1 MANICTTRIVVVDTL
16 ENLEKINKA
25 IESHEVQEN
34 TDKGW
39 GGNILRALGAE
50 VNEHVCYGFI
60 EYPGEIKPAKLDD
73 DFESALKDY
82 CKRFYNFDYPTQE
95 NGSTVMPHV
104 IDAARYFFCLGKGIE
119 NLYELHLDCEDR
131 WMRGEFVEC
140 LQEMFP
146 GAAIYWMSEEPGCQ
160 YWRTNDV
167 DGKYFP
173 DRWVVIT
180 DEDWEY
186 FTTEEDALEY
196 LKENFDIDSLDDIE
210 KYNENNEDGNTVTC
224 YECEEEF

>member
-1 MANICTTRIVVVDTL
+1 MANICSTSIVIVDTL

-25 IESHEVQEN
+25 IENHEVQEN

-60 EYPGEIKPAKLDD
+60 EYSGEIKPAKD
-73 DFESALKDY
+73 
-82 CKRFYNFDYPTQE
+82 
-95 NGSTVMPHV
+95 
-104 IDAARYFFCLGKGIE
+104 IE
-119 NLYELHLDCEDR
+119 GLHELHLECEDR

-140 LQEMFP
+140 LQELFP
-146 GAAIYWMSEEPGCQ
+146 EAEIYWISEEPGCQ
-160 YWRTNDV
+160 YCRTNDI

-186 FTTEEDALEY
+186 FETEDDMLDY
-196 LKENFDIDSLDDIE
+196 LKENFGIESLDDIE
-210 KYNENNEDGNTVTC
+210 TYNENNEDGNTVTV
-224 YECEEEF
+224 YECEEE